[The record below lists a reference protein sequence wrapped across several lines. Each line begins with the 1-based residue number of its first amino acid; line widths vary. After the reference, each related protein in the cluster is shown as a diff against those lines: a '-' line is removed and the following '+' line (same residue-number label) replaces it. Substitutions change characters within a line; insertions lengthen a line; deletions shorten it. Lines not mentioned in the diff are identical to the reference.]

1 MYVPILGKLS
11 DNTSES
17 GLCVILSTAILA
29 QFQEKVLTKS
39 GIEDLIH
46 DMIKKNQDRSLVNEL
61 RRQITGLMLALSQKY
76 SSECINDSLAVYPSL
91 FDSINDD
98 SIDSG
103 NTSSQLTLSSFDT
116 ADSDWQL
123 SRKKRCRTKSPQP
136 VSDTD
141 SQSTV
146 SQDTDNYTS
155 DSTSQGSNNQ
165 ENYHRDANASL
176 NDDDNKETGDE
187 DATIDSDIQ
196 QFEG

>member
-98 SIDSG
+98 STDSG

-123 SRKKRCRTKSPQP
+123 SQKKRCRTKSPQP
-136 VSDTD
+136 VSDM
-141 SQSTV
+141 

-155 DSTSQGSNNQ
+155 DSTSQCSNNQ
-165 ENYHRDANASL
+165 ENNHRDGNATL
-176 NDDDNKETGDE
+176 NDDDNMETDEE
-187 DATIDSDIQ
+187 DATNESGIQ

>member
-1 MYVPILGKLS
+1 M
-11 DNTSES
+11 
-17 GLCVILSTAILA
+17 ILSAAKLA

-98 SIDSG
+98 STDSG

-146 SQDTDNYTS
+146 SHDTDNYTS
-155 DSTSQGSNNQ
+155 DSTSQGSNN
-165 ENYHRDANASL
+165 
-176 NDDDNKETGDE
+176 DDNMETGEE
-187 DATIDSDIQ
+187 DATNDSGIQ

>member
-1 MYVPILGKLS
+1 M
-11 DNTSES
+11 
-17 GLCVILSTAILA
+17 ILSAAKLA

-76 SSECINDSLAVYPSL
+76 LSECINDSLAVYPSL

-103 NTSSQLTLSSFDT
+103 NASSQLTLSSFDT

-123 SRKKRCRTKSPQP
+123 SRKKRCRAKSPQP

-146 SQDTDNYTS
+146 SQDADNYTS

-165 ENYHRDANASL
+165 ENNHRDGNASL
-176 NDDDNKETGDE
+176 NDDDNMETDE
-187 DATIDSDIQ
+187 EHATNESGIQ

>member
-1 MYVPILGKLS
+1 M
-11 DNTSES
+11 
-17 GLCVILSTAILA
+17 ILSAAKLA
-29 QFQEKVLTKS
+29 QFQEKVVTKS
-39 GIEDLIH
+39 GIDELIH

-98 SIDSG
+98 STDSG

-123 SRKKRCRTKSPQP
+123 SQKKRCRTKSPQP
-136 VSDTD
+136 VSDM
-141 SQSTV
+141 

-176 NDDDNKETGDE
+176 NDDNNMETGEE
-187 DATIDSDIQ
+187 DATNDSGIQ
-196 QFEG
+196 QFGG